1 MKKSGLLEQK
11 LLGFEHG
18 LRLKN
23 TQIYSAKMS
32 SFFYSKLKKN
42 IYLAGSGESC
52 SVFCVQA
59 TAGSTCDNV
68 TGDCILGCQSGYAG
82 SKCNIQCCA
91 NCQDCSLSQ
100 GR

>member
-32 SFFYSKLKKN
+32 FFYSKLKKKIFILQAVVN
-42 IYLAGSGESC
+42 LVAC
-52 SVFCVQA
+52 SVFKPLLVRR
-59 TAGSTCDNV
+59 V
-68 TGDCILGCQSGYAG
+68 TT
-82 SKCNIQCCA
+82 
-91 NCQDCSLSQ
+91 
-100 GR
+100 